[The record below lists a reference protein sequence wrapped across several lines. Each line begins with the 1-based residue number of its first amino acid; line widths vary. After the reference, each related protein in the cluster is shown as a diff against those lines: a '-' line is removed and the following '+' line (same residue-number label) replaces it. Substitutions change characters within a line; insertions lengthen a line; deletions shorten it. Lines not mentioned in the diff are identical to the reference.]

1 MVIGRCTRCG
11 GSGRAP
17 LPPHLATTLQLL
29 ALWEPATVATL
40 AEHSRRSERTL
51 RDQLAELQ
59 RAQLVRVGG
68 TPQRWA
74 RTKEGRA
81 AAPGRSTPS

>member
-1 MVIGRCTRCG
+1 MISSRCTRCG

-17 LPPHLATTLQLL
+17 LPPHLATALALL
-29 ALWEPATVATL
+29 AAWEPATVATL

-51 RDQLAELQ
+51 RDQLAQLL
-59 RAQLVRVGG
+59 RAKLVQVGG
-68 TPQRWA
+68 APQRWA

-81 AAPGRSTPS
+81 AAPDDQRR

>member
-1 MVIGRCTRCG
+1 MISSRCTCCG

-17 LPPHLATTLQLL
+17 LPPHLAAALQLL
-29 ALWEPATVATL
+29 AAWEPATVATL
-40 AEHSRRSERTL
+40 AEHGRRSERTL
-51 RDQLAELQ
+51 RDQLAELE

-81 AAPGRSTPS
+81 AAPGSTPS